1 MLQFALEA
9 AKTAEAK
16 DDKSF
21 SDWWKKNDSK
31 NCRIKLQY
39 ERMLNSIPLD
49 KAVEKWKKALNI
61 ESE

>member
-9 AKTAEAK
+9 AKTVEAK
-16 DDKSF
+16 DDTSF

-49 KAVEKWKKALNI
+49 KAEKWNKALNI